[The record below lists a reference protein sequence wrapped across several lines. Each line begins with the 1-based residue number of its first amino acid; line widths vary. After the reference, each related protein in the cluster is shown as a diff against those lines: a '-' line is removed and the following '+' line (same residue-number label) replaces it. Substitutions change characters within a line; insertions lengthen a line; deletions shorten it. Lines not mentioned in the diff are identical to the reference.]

1 MLTGRIESLE
11 HELSERNG
19 LLRSSSAQDSQQI
32 RQEISN
38 LRQEKDSLLKQ
49 RVELDDKLRQ
59 GNLLSPEVR
68 HSKDHIFQCFSL
80 SGISRLSS
88 ISSSC
93 KQAFVV
99 VWNKQLYLIY
109 CSSACAPSLRRSE
122 HCSSLM
128 RQSRLSMRLSSIRTR
143 PSLRGRD
150 SWGLQPA
157 CSPSGRWTSW
167 PNSVTC
173 LLQRPEHC
181 SASTLTR
188 SVPSEYRCLWWWC
201 RICCP
206 PHVMLIAL
214 LGCTLAEEC
223 WRGLFLQVVSLR
235 EEERK
240 LQLALAE
247 LEMQLDEQQRL
258 VQWLENALDRTQ
270 LDTDRRLTQQQKEHE
285 RSMQL
290 LLQQCRG
297 ADEYATSP

>member
-1 MLTGRIESLE
+1 MTLTRRIESLE
-11 HELSERNG
+11 QELSERNG

-68 HSKDHIFQCFSL
+68 TDLSLHSLCGSVSL
-80 SGISRLSS
+80 FCSSVDRSVSSGVHRKSEPCSSWTRPSRLWTQPSS
-88 ISSSC
+88 T
-93 KQAFVV
+93 K
-99 VWNKQLYLIY
+99 
-109 CSSACAPSLRRSE
+109 
-122 HCSSLM
+122 
-128 RQSRLSMRLSSIRTR
+128 TR
-143 PSLRGRD
+143 PSLRDRG
-150 SWGLQPA
+150 SWELQPV
-157 CSPSGRWTSW
+157 CCPSGRWTSW

-173 LLQRPEHC
+173 RPPRPEPC
-181 SASTLTR
+181 SANTLTR
-188 SVPSEYRCLWWWC
+188 SVTLLHCFYHSYSYQCWACVFIQRRC
-201 RICCP
+201 P
-206 PHVMLIAL
+206 
-214 LGCTLAEEC
+214 
-223 WRGLFLQVVSLR
+223 LQVVSLR

-247 LEMQLDEQQRL
+247 LEMQLDEKQRL

-285 RSMQL
+285 RSVQL

-297 ADEYATSP
+297 CFFFKEKKVIASL